1 MNNYP
6 PQNRGPRP
14 PRKNRQIRISPIR
27 VVDENGEMLG
37 ILSVDEAIAMAEA
50 RSLDLVEIAPE
61 AKPPVCKIMNYSKY
75 LYNEEKKKREAR
87 KKQKATTIKEIKFR
101 PRIAT
106 HDLETK
112 MAHMEDLFH
121 KYDKVRLTIE
131 FRGRENQHK
140 DIGRKLLE
148 DLVAR
153 YDDMAAPDN
162 GIQMLGNKLSV
173 VFNSKIKEDDSDA

>member
-1 MNNYP
+1 MSNFPTHNNKGP
-6 PQNRGPRP
+6 RGPR
-14 PRKNRQIRISPIR
+14 RNRQIRISPIR
-27 VVDENGEMLG
+27 VIDENGGMLG
-37 ILSVDEAIAMAEA
+37 ILQVDEAIAMAES
-50 RSLDLVEIAPE
+50 RGLDLVEIVPE
-61 AKPPVCKIMNYSKY
+61 AKPPVCKIMDYSKY
-75 LYNEEKKKREAR
+75 LYNEEKKRREAR

-112 MAHMEDLFH
+112 MSHMEELFH
-121 KYDKVRLTIE
+121 KFDKVRLTIE

-153 YDDMAAPDN
+153 YGHGHARQRHPDA
-162 GIQMLGNKLSV
+162 GQQTFSSL
-173 VFNSKIKEDDSDA
+173 